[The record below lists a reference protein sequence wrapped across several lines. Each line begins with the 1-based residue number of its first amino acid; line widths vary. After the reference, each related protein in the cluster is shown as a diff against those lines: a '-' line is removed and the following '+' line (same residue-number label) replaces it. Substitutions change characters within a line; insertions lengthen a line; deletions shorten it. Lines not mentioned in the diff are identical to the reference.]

1 MNNIPI
7 SNKIPEVDIAIKA
20 AQEAGNAILEIYQKD
35 YKTFTKTDDSPVTDA
50 DLKSNKIIN
59 KIPELDI
66 AIKAA
71 QEASNTILEIYQ
83 KGYNTFTK
91 TDDSPVT
98 DADLK
103 SNKIIK
109 EILSITKHSI
119 LSEEDIDD
127 QNRLSKDTIWI
138 IDPLDGTSDF
148 IDKTGEFTVMIA
160 LVQNKKPI
168 LGVISWPTE
177 KTLFVAQKNC
187 GAFRYSNDKWDK
199 ISVTKIDEMSK
210 CRTVGSRHHL
220 SDKEKEFIEKIG
232 IEDFTSIGSSL
243 KVGKISSGQAEAYIT
258 TTNKMKEWDTA
269 ASYCIILEAG
279 GKMTDMLGNDLKY
292 NNKNVHHQN
301 GILVTNGLIHE
312 KILQEFKKLE

>member
-7 SNKIPEVDIAIKA
+7 S
-20 AQEAGNAILEIYQKD
+20 
-35 YKTFTKTDDSPVTDA
+35 
-50 DLKSNKIIN
+50 N

-71 QEASNTILEIYQ
+71 QEASNVILKIYE
-83 KGYNTFTK
+83 KDYNTYTK
-91 TDDSPVT
+91 TDNSPVT
-98 DADLK
+98 DADLT
-103 SNKIIK
+103 SNKIIN
-109 EILSITKHSI
+109 EVLSNTKYSI

-127 QNRLSKDTIWI
+127 QSRLSKDMIWI
-138 IDPLDGTSDF
+138 VDPLDGTSDF

-168 LGVISWPTE
+168 LGVIAWPTE
-177 KTLFVAQKNC
+177 KILFVAQKNC
-187 GAFRYSNDKWDK
+187 GAFRYSDNKWDK
-199 ISVTKIDEMSK
+199 ISVTKINELSK

-220 SDKEKEFIEKIG
+220 SEKEKKFIKKIG

-269 ASYCIILEAG
+269 ASYCIVSEAG
-279 GKMTDMLGNDLKY
+279 GKMTDMLGNDLTY

-301 GILVTNGLIHE
+301 GILVTNGLIHD
-312 KILQEFKKLE
+312 KIVEEFKKLE

>member
-1 MNNIPI
+1 MNNIA
-7 SNKIPEVDIAIKA
+7 IPD
-20 AQEAGNAILEIYQKD
+20 
-35 YKTFTKTDDSPVTDA
+35 
-50 DLKSNKIIN
+50 

-71 QEASNTILEIYQ
+71 QEASKVILEIYQ
-83 KGYNTFTK
+83 KEYNTFTK
-91 TDDSPVT
+91 TDNSPVT

-103 SNKIIK
+103 SNKVIN
-109 EILSITKHSI
+109 EILSNTKYSI

-127 QNRLSKDTIWI
+127 QSRLSKDMIWI
-138 IDPLDGTSDF
+138 VDPLDGTSDF

-168 LGVISWPTE
+168 LGVIAWPTE
-177 KTLFVAQKNC
+177 KILFVAQKNC

-199 ISVTKIDEMSK
+199 ISVTKIDELPK

-220 SDKEKEFIEKIG
+220 SEKEKEFIKKIG

-269 ASYCIILEAG
+269 ASYCIVSEAG
-279 GKMTDMLGNDLKY
+279 GKMTDMLGNDLTY
-292 NNKNVHHQN
+292 NNKNVYHQN
-301 GILVTNGLIHE
+301 GILVTNGLIHD
-312 KILQEFKKLE
+312 KIVEEFKKLE